1 MQGLL
6 FIAFSSASFFLVGVG
21 IVLPPWVAFHA
32 GGSKLVG
39 VVLLASSA
47 AGLLLAPLAGYIID
61 RHDRL
66 RVVMAGQALR
76 ALGFALLMPIG
87 FAATWLSPVLLVASG
102 ISGAFGFALLSG
114 ALSGILQVIVPGA
127 QRMAFALR
135 LSLFNQLGVAIG
147 TGLAGLAIGRLGN
160 PSTALLFAAV
170 AVLLL
175 PMLKAIDA
183 PPREV
188 RASERRSLLSAS
200 REALAY
206 LLASSACLSA
216 AVTVGLAF
224 AVIQV
229 TNLLLPGFVIRSL
242 DGDSRLFGSLEMAA
256 AISGMVALAAASV
269 PSIAKP
275 LQRFTSAI
283 LAGAGAALVIFSFAR
298 NAATATVLY
307 CMAGMLWN
315 VARAAANGYLLTVVD
330 TSMIGRVQAFTT
342 LLTGAFGFAIYSLPA
357 VVPGVSEA
365 SLYVACG
372 TAIVIFVGAVWQ
384 WGKRSQAAR
393 SS

>member
-1 MQGLL
+1 MQRLL
-6 FIAFSSASFFLVGVG
+6 YIAFSSASFFLVGVG

-32 GGSKLVG
+32 GGSELVG
-39 VVLLASSA
+39 IVLLASSA
-47 AGLLLAPLAGYIID
+47 AGLLLAPVAGYIVD
-61 RHDRL
+61 RHDRS
-66 RVVMAGQALR
+66 RVVMAGQAFR
-76 ALGFALLMPIG
+76 ALGFLLLAPVG
-87 FAATWLSPVLLVASG
+87 FVATWLSPVLLVASG

-147 TGLAGLAIGRLGN
+147 TGLAGLAIGRLGS
-160 PSTALLFAAV
+160 PLTALVFAAV

-175 PMLKAIDA
+175 PVLKAIDA
-183 PPREV
+183 SPRKV
-188 RASERRSLLSAS
+188 RELERRSLLSAS
-200 REALAY
+200 REALDY
-206 LLASSACLSA
+206 LLGNSACLSA
-216 AVTVGLAF
+216 AATVGLAF
-224 AVIQV
+224 AVIQI

-242 DGDSRLFGSLEMAA
+242 GGDSRLFGSLEMAA
-256 AISGMVALAAASV
+256 AISGMVALATASV
-269 PSIAKP
+269 GSVAKI
-275 LQRFTSAI
+275 LRRYTCVI
-283 LAGAGAALVIFSFAR
+283 LAGAGAALVVFSFAR
-298 NAATATVLY
+298 NAAAATVLY
-307 CMAGMLWN
+307 CIAGMLWN

-342 LLTGAFGFAIYSLPA
+342 LLTGAFGFAIYLLPA
-357 VVPGVSEA
+357 VMPGVTEA

-393 SS
+393 SI